1 MTSTVTYL
9 ASQPKTQPLLVEIV
23 PPLIGCMCTMAHS
36 YLSFDVGPG
45 ANNSSNVTAWS
56 SCYDSLVSKDLLMIL
71 QSLNYILAM
80 LLIPESTA
88 TTSTTTAAA
97 INSPTAAQSS
107 RLRSF
112 FKDIFQNSDLPPEV
126 TPPPPP
132 PPGSSDLVRDAL
144 LRELPAVMSLLIRVW
159 GPPSVK
165 AKSSAGAQSRRK
177 SSMSSPP
184 SERAVKLPLD
194 VQQDETHNKYMLQDQ
209 ILQIVEPIFIT
220 YPSHVLKSLLK
231 YWKVTPSRDMEEGAM
246 NSHSTS
252 EAALSKK
259 IIVELL
265 TTLLATPA
273 SVDALFKA
281 ATQLLHQ
288 LHVITHQQHVTASNT
303 NTGATPAPATKT
315 SAPTSTSQVSG
326 RVIDIEDKDIVL
338 VDLLAALTGNR
349 ASQLTALELLDLF
362 VPFLKQVVYTR
373 SPYAFIHALHML
385 HLYVQACASSLNNPK
400 TDKKKLKAL
409 GDVTQKMIE
418 GCLYFACQS
427 FGALVGDLNA
437 EIVLGNVLSPQSLAI
452 SVEHATDTLTPN
464 ATSFVVIEPDGK
476 YLSRDSVH

>member
-36 YLSFDVGPG
+36 YLSFDVAPG

-80 LLIPESTA
+80 LLIPESATPTA
-88 TTSTTTAAA
+88 PINSTAAVPA
-97 INSPTAAQSS
+97 S
-107 RLRSF
+107 RLRSFSTF
-112 FKDIFQNSDLPPEV
+112 FKDIFQTSDLPPEV

-165 AKSSAGAQSRRK
+165 APKSSSAQQTRRK

-184 SERAVKLPLD
+184 GERGVKLPLD

-209 ILQIVEPIFIT
+209 ILQIMEPIFVT

-231 YWKVTPSRDMEEGAM
+231 YWKFTPSRDMEESVM

-252 EAALSKK
+252 EAALTKK

-265 TTLLATPA
+265 TTLIATPA
-273 SVDALFKA
+273 SVDALYKA

-303 NTGATPAPATKT
+303 NTSAVPAPAKN
-315 SAPTSTSQVSG
+315 SVPTSTSQVSG

-338 VDLLAALTGNR
+338 VDLLAALTSNR
-349 ASQLTALELLDLF
+349 ASQLSTLELLDLF

-373 SPYAFIHALHML
+373 SPFAFMHSLHML

-427 FGALVGDLNA
+427 FGALVGDLHS

-452 SVEHATDTLTPN
+452 SVEHATDTLTPS
-464 ATSFVVIEPDGK
+464 AASFVVVEPDGK
-476 YLSRDSVH
+476 YLSRDTVH